1 MKDQVS
7 AFKELAMRGGSAKK
21 PSCVT
26 ENRLSGGDCAGENGE
41 EMCYPL
47 SGSEGSTD
55 WKRAPR
61 PFREGFSLR
70 PAVTL

>member
-7 AFKELAMRGGSAKK
+7 AFKELAMRGA
-21 PSCVT
+21 
-26 ENRLSGGDCAGENGE
+26 RLSGSDCAGENGE

-55 WKRAPR
+55 WRRAPR